1 MATTKQTNKT
11 KAKGTAV
18 KTASGTKPA
27 KREKVDK
34 LVFRI
39 TTDDQSIVNLAAL
52 CRYKRLKQSDTI
64 ASLVKELTDDKK
76 LTAKFLNFYLN
87 RWPDIEPRTIR
98 NQMLFSFV
106 VETIDAIKSL
116 SWDVIGKSN
125 QSLTVRVLLAFFVEH
140 YAVPPLPTPTAK

>member
-11 KAKGTAV
+11 KTRGTAAV
-18 KTASGTKPA
+18 KSTSAAKPV

-34 LVFRI
+34 VVFRI

-64 ASLVKELTDDKK
+64 ASLVKEMTDDKK
-76 LTAKFLNFYLN
+76 LTAKFLNFYLT

-106 VETIDAIKSL
+106 LETVDAIKSL

-125 QSLTVRVLLAFFVEH
+125 QSLTIRVLLAFFVEH
-140 YAVPPLPTPTAK
+140 YHVPPPPTAQ